1 MSLNDA
7 EKEKEGKAI
16 IEKIAKLKYELLHN
30 RQLTYV
36 PTAPI
41 LWHWSCLPILHSNK
55 SIQQDLSRMMAT
67 QTSPLTTRN

>member
-41 LWHWSCLPILHSNK
+41 LWLLAMP
-55 SIQQDLSRMMAT
+55 
-67 QTSPLTTRN
+67 